1 MKARRLKTL
10 GFALLGGLALLF
22 AGCQQQAQA
31 PQPGQP
37 TTPTTVAVE
46 GVYTLDTLTPVDP
59 NNVSGRV
66 IVRAKVALGSVVP
79 DKVQFLLDDRVEYEV
94 SFGAATQ
101 GLRPQQATY
110 TFEWR
115 LNTAGLDGTTPK
127 YANGA
132 HSVKVRL
139 MKGTTAVAT
148 SAATNLVFNNQD
160 FIVLKLSGNAINR
173 GGNRY
178 YGGGPV
184 SMEVVP
190 VLYSGKQVASVR
202 LDMSAANADLDDAAP
217 GVQSTKTLTAAP
229 YVFTIPY
236 NTANRTNAS
245 LDGTSF
251 FASPS
256 TPYTY
261 FTVTYT
267 DTTTL
272 PSSLLYAVLDG
283 TQVLVDTTGLFSNNP
298 VFASFGAIRLDY
310 YVAPLTGSAI
320 ACRGNTQFSVDG
332 EFANNAN
339 LKAGLS
345 ALTLDA
351 GAGGDTLVLDVRT
364 TTGVTV
370 LADVSVPLTG
380 PGCPG
385 AGALSGLGEGGFYR
399 VFAKAVRDALGNS
412 RTFSPLSSSVAF
424 AIDTTKP
431 TLALGTG
438 RDSRAYFNSA
448 SLNTTSLSGQD
459 LNGNPVGPTIAGWL
473 DVNDPSSG
481 TPPVASGV
489 NPNGYIWTVNG
500 QTITSV
506 TTSDIPGLNAIGAVL
521 GSAPQGYYTLTVRA
535 TDNAG
540 NVSDPVT
547 LLVLYD
553 NTAPNVVFTQ
563 PSSPAL
569 TGGAAFTA
577 TARATDNVDLLQ
589 GRIFWS
595 YSSGPTNIR
604 FEAFSS
610 SPKAFGTPAQS
621 TVDYSASLTALKPAA
636 SGNFSLFALVRDQAR
651 NAPATS
657 TLALNVTPANA
668 NTAGTVSTVTETPPI
683 GLGGGSTTLNITHTG
698 GTATVRAVRVYL
710 WESNDGTYDYYKFVG
725 DAFSLGGG
733 QYVITVIAPAGLSIP
748 QVLVVVE
755 YDNGLARG
763 YTYNYASD
771 SLSAPV
777 F

>member
-1 MKARRLKTL
+1 MKARRLKAL
-10 GFALLGGLALLF
+10 GFALLGSLALLF

-37 TTPTTVAVE
+37 TTVAVE
-46 GVYTLDTLTPVDP
+46 GVYDSNTTTPVDP
-59 NNVSGRV
+59 NNVSGLV

-94 SFGAATQ
+94 SFGVATQ

-139 MKGTTAVAT
+139 MKGTSAVAT
-148 SAATNLVFNNQD
+148 STATNLVFNNKD
-160 FIVLKLSGNAINR
+160 FIVLKLSGNAINK

-202 LDMSAANADLDDAAP
+202 LDVSAVGADLDDAAP

-236 NTANRTNAS
+236 NTTNRGNAA
-245 LDGTSF
+245 LDGYFVGS
-251 FASPS
+251 
-256 TPYTY
+256 PYTY

-272 PSSLLYAVLDG
+272 PSSSLYAVLDG

-298 VFASFGAIRLDY
+298 VFASDFDKIRLDY

-320 ACRGNTQFSVDG
+320 ACRGSNLLADG
-332 EFANNAN
+332 QFANDAN
-339 LKAGLS
+339 LRAGLS
-345 ALTLDA
+345 SLTLDT
-351 GAGGDTLVLDVRT
+351 GVGGDTLVLDVRT

-370 LADVSVPLTG
+370 LADVSVPLTNF
-380 PGCPG
+380 GCQG

-399 VFAKAVRDALGNS
+399 VFAKAVKDALGNS
-412 RTFSPLSSSVAF
+412 RTFSPPSSSAAF

-438 RDSRAYFNSA
+438 RDSRAYFNSPN
-448 SLNTTSLSGQD
+448 LNTAGFVTGKD
-459 LNGNPVGPTIAGWL
+459 LNDNNVGPTIAGWL
-473 DVNDPSSG
+473 NVNDPTSG

-489 NPNGYIWTVNG
+489 DPSGYIWTVNG
-500 QTITSV
+500 QTIASFTSNQ
-506 TTSDIPGLNAIGAVL
+506 IPGLNDISAAL
-521 GSAPQGYYTLTVRA
+521 GSAPQGYYTLTLRA

-540 NVSDPVT
+540 NASDPVT

-553 NTAPNVVFTQ
+553 NAAPNVVFTQ

-595 YSSGPTNIR
+595 YGPANIR
-604 FEAFSS
+604 FEAYSS
-610 SPKAFGTPAQS
+610 SQKAFGPPAQS
-621 TVDYSASLTALKPAA
+621 TVDYSASLTALKPVAA
-636 SGNFSLFALVRDQAR
+636 GNFSLFASVRDQAR
-651 NAPATS
+651 NAPATAILGL
-657 TLALNVTPANA
+657 TVTPANA
-668 NTAGTVSTVTETPPI
+668 NTAGSVSAVTETPDITGP
-683 GLGGGSTTLNITHTG
+683 GGGSTTLTITHSG
-698 GTATVRAVRVYL
+698 GTATVKAVHVYL
-710 WESNDGTYDYYKFVG
+710 WESNDGTNDYYKFVG
-725 DAFSLGGG
+725 DAVSLGGG
-733 QYVITVIAPAGLSIP
+733 QYAIVVTVPAGLSTP

-755 YDNGLARG
+755 YDNGLALG
-763 YTYNYASD
+763 YTYNYNTNT
-771 SLSAPV
+771 LSTPI

>member
-1 MKARRLKTL
+1 MKARRLKAL

-22 AGCQQQAQA
+22 AGCGQQAQA

-37 TTPTTVAVE
+37 TTVAVE
-46 GVYTLDTLTPVDP
+46 GVYSSTTLTPVDP
-59 NNVSGRV
+59 NNVSGLV

-101 GLRPQQATY
+101 GLRPQQATF
-110 TFEWR
+110 TFEWN

-127 YANGA
+127 YPNGP

-148 SAATNLVFNNQD
+148 STATNLVFNNQD

-184 SMEVVP
+184 SIEVVP

-202 LDMSAANADLDDAAP
+202 LDLPTVDLDDAAP
-217 GVQSTKTLTAAP
+217 GVQSTRTLTAAP

-236 NTANRTNAS
+236 NTANRNNAN
-245 LDGTSF
+245 LDGTDF
-251 FASPS
+251 FTFAF
-256 TPYTY
+256 TPYVH

-272 PSSLLYAVLDG
+272 PSSFLYAVLDG

-298 VFASFGAIRLDY
+298 AFASFGNTRLDY

-320 ACRGNTQFSVDG
+320 ACRGNTQFIVDG

-339 LKAGLS
+339 LRAGLS

-380 PGCPG
+380 FGCPG

-412 RTFSPLSSSVAF
+412 RTFSPPSSSVAF

-431 TLALGTG
+431 TLALETG

-448 SLNTTSLSGQD
+448 SLNTGALAGQD
-459 LNGNPVGPTIAGWL
+459 LNGNPVGPNIAGWL

-506 TTSDIPGLNAIGAVL
+506 TDDRIPGLNDISAVL

-540 NVSDPVT
+540 NASDPVT

-553 NTAPNVVFTQ
+553 NTVPNVFFAL

-595 YSSGPTNIR
+595 YDPDNIR

-621 TVDYSASLTALKPAA
+621 TADYSASLTALKPAA
-636 SGNFSLFALVRDQAR
+636 GGDFSLFALVRDQAR
-651 NAPATS
+651 NAPATAI
-657 TLALNVTPANA
+657 LGLNVTPANA
-668 NTAGTVSTVTETPPI
+668 NTAGTVSAVTETPDI
-683 GLGGGSTTLNITHTG
+683 GAGGGSTTLTITHTG

-710 WESNDGTYDYYKFVG
+710 WESNVGGYDYYKFVG
-725 DAFSLGGG
+725 DAVSLGGG
-733 QYVITVIAPAGLSIP
+733 QYAIVVTAPPGLSTP

-763 YTYNYASD
+763 YIYNYATNFFD
-771 SLSAPV
+771 PTTPV

>member
-1 MKARRLKTL
+1 MKARRLKAL
-10 GFALLGGLALLF
+10 GFALLGSLALLF
-22 AGCQQQAQA
+22 AGCGQQAQA

-37 TTPTTVAVE
+37 TTVAVE
-46 GVYTLDTLTPVDP
+46 GVYSYNTTTPVDP
-59 NNVSGRV
+59 NNVSGLV

-94 SFGAATQ
+94 SFGVATQ

-110 TFEWR
+110 TFEWN

-127 YANGA
+127 YPNGA

-139 MKGTTAVAT
+139 MKGTSAVAT
-148 SAATNLVFNNQD
+148 STATNLVFNNQD
-160 FIVLKLSGNAINR
+160 FIVLKLSGNAINK

-190 VLYSGKQVASVR
+190 VLYSGKQVASVK
-202 LDMSAANADLDDAAP
+202 LDMSAAGVDLDDATP
-217 GVQSTKTLTAAP
+217 GPQSTKTLTAAP

-236 NTANRTNAS
+236 NTANRTNPA
-245 LDGTSF
+245 LDGTTF
-251 FASPS
+251 VT

-272 PSSLLYAVLDG
+272 PSFSDFAVLDG
-283 TQVLVDTTGLFSNNP
+283 TQVLVDTAGLFSNNP
-298 VFASFGAIRLDY
+298 VFASFSKIRLDY

-320 ACRGNTQFSVDG
+320 ACRGGTLFAVDG
-332 EFANNAN
+332 QFANDAN
-339 LKAGLS
+339 LRAGLS
-345 ALTLDA
+345 SLTPDA
-351 GAGGDTLVLDVRT
+351 GVGGDTLVLDVRT

-380 PGCPG
+380 SGCSG

-399 VFAKAVRDALGNS
+399 IFAKAVKDALGNS
-412 RTFSPLSSSVAF
+412 RTFSPASSSVAF
-424 AIDTTKP
+424 GIDTTKP

-438 RDSRAYFNSA
+438 RDSRAYFNSP
-448 SLNTTSLSGQD
+448 SLNTGSLSGND
-459 LNGNPVGPTIAGWL
+459 LNGNPVGSTITGWL
-473 DVNDPSSG
+473 NVNDPSSG

-489 NPNGYIWTVNG
+489 NPTGYIWTVNG
-500 QTITSV
+500 QTVTSV
-506 TTSDIPGLNAIGAVL
+506 TTSDIPGLNDISAVL
-521 GSAPQGYYTLTVRA
+521 GSAPQGYYTLTLRA

-540 NVSDPVT
+540 NASDPVT

-553 NTAPNVVFTQ
+553 NVAPNVVFTQ

-577 TARATDNVDLLQ
+577 TASATDNVDLLQ

-595 YSSGPTNIR
+595 FGSIR
-604 FEAFSS
+604 FEAYSS
-610 SPKAFGTPAQS
+610 SQKAFGAPVQS
-621 TVDYSASLTALKPAA
+621 TVAYSTSLTALKPAT
-636 SGNFSLFALVRDQAR
+636 SGNFSLFAWVRDQAR
-651 NAPATS
+651 NAPATA
-657 TLALNVTPANA
+657 TLGLTVTPANA
-668 NTAGTVSTVTETPPI
+668 NTAGSVSGVTETPDISGP
-683 GLGGGSTTLNITHTG
+683 GGGSTTLTITHSG
-698 GTATVRAVRVYL
+698 GTATVKAVHVYL
-710 WESNDGTYDYYKFVG
+710 WESNDGTNDYYKFVG
-725 DAFSLGGG
+725 DAVSLGGG
-733 QYVITVIAPAGLSIP
+733 QYAIVVTAPAALSTP

-755 YDNGLARG
+755 YDNGLASG
-763 YTYNYASD
+763 YTYNYNTNNLNA
-771 SLSAPV
+771 V

>member
-1 MKARRLKTL
+1 MKAKRLKAL
-10 GFALLGGLALLF
+10 GFALLGSLALLF
-22 AGCQQQAQA
+22 AGCGQQAQA

-37 TTPTTVAVE
+37 TTVAVE
-46 GVYTLDTLTPVDP
+46 GVYDSNTTTPVDP
-59 NNVSGRV
+59 NNVAGLV

-94 SFGAATQ
+94 SFGVATQ

-110 TFEWR
+110 TFEWN

-127 YANGA
+127 YPNGA

-139 MKGTTAVAT
+139 MKGTSAVAT
-148 SAATNLVFNNQD
+148 STATNLVFKNQD
-160 FIVLKLSGNAINR
+160 FIVLKLSGNAINK

-202 LDMSAANADLDDAAP
+202 LDMPPVDLDDAAP

-236 NTANRTNAS
+236 NTTNRNTLALNGATFFYTNP
-245 LDGTSF
+245 D
-251 FASPS
+251 
-256 TPYTY
+256 PYTY

-272 PSSLLYAVLDG
+272 SSSEFAVLDG

-298 VFASFGAIRLDY
+298 VFASDFGKIRLDY

-320 ACRGNTQFSVDG
+320 ACRGNTQFLVDG
-332 EFANNAN
+332 QFANDAN
-339 LKAGLS
+339 LRAGLS
-345 ALTLDA
+345 SLTLDA
-351 GAGGDTLVLDVRT
+351 GVGGDTLVLDVKT

-380 PGCPG
+380 AGCLD

-399 VFAKAVRDALGNS
+399 VFAKAVKDALGNS
-412 RTFSPLSSSVAF
+412 RTFSPPSSSVAF
-424 AIDTTKP
+424 GIDTTKP

-448 SLNTTSLSGQD
+448 SLNTGSLSGQD
-459 LNGNPVGPTIAGWL
+459 LNGNAVGPTITAGAGWL
-473 DVNDPSSG
+473 NVNDPTSG

-500 QTITSV
+500 QTIASV
-506 TTSDIPGLNAIGAVL
+506 TDNRIPGLNDISAAL
-521 GSAPQGYYTLTVRA
+521 GSAPQGYYTLTLRA

-540 NVSDPVT
+540 NASDPVT

-553 NTAPNVVFTQ
+553 NVAPNVVFTQ

-577 TARATDNVDLLQ
+577 TASATDNVDLLQ

-595 YSSGPTNIR
+595 YGNIR
-604 FEAFSS
+604 FEAYSS
-610 SPKAFGTPAQS
+610 SQKAFGAPVQS
-621 TVDYSASLTALKPAA
+621 TVAYSTSLTALKPAA
-636 SGNFSLFALVRDQAR
+636 GNFSLFAWVRDQAR
-651 NAPATS
+651 NAPATAS
-657 TLALNVTPANA
+657 LGLTVTPANA
-668 NTAGTVSTVTETPPI
+668 NTAGSVSGVTETPDISGP
-683 GLGGGSTTLNITHTG
+683 GGGSTTLTITHSG
-698 GTATVRAVRVYL
+698 GTATVKAVHVYL
-710 WESNDGTYDYYKFVG
+710 WESNDGTNDYYKFVG
-725 DAFSLGGG
+725 DAVSLGGG
-733 QYVITVIAPAGLSIP
+733 QYAIVVTAPAGLSTY

-755 YDNGLARG
+755 YDNGLASG
-763 YTYNYASD
+763 YTYDYDTNT
-771 SLSAPV
+771 LSAPV

>member
-1 MKARRLKTL
+1 M
-10 GFALLGGLALLF
+10 GSLALLF

-37 TTPTTVAVE
+37 TTVAVE
-46 GVYTLDTLTPVDP
+46 GVYDSTTTTPVDP
-59 NNVSGRV
+59 NNVSGLV

-94 SFGAATQ
+94 SFGVATQ

-110 TFEWR
+110 TFEWN

-127 YANGA
+127 YPNGA

-139 MKGTTAVAT
+139 MKGTSAVAT
-148 SAATNLVFNNQD
+148 STATNLVFNNQD
-160 FIVLKLSGNAINR
+160 FIVLKLSGNAINK

-190 VLYSGKQVASVR
+190 VLYSGKRVASVR
-202 LDMSAANADLDDAAP
+202 LDVSAVAADLDDAAP

-245 LDGTSF
+245 LGGTSF

-272 PSSLLYAVLDG
+272 PSSTRYAVLDG

-298 VFASFGAIRLDY
+298 VFASFGNIRLDY
-310 YVAPLTGSAI
+310 YVAPVTGAAAI
-320 ACRGNTQFSVDG
+320 ACRGNTLFAVDG
-332 EFANNAN
+332 QFANDAN
-339 LKAGLS
+339 LRAGLS
-345 ALTLDA
+345 SLTLDA
-351 GAGGDTLVLDVRT
+351 GVGGDTLVLDVRT

-370 LADVSVPLTG
+370 LADVSVPLTDA
-380 PGCPG
+380 GCPG

-399 VFAKAVRDALGNS
+399 VFAKAVKDALGNS
-412 RTFSPLSSSVAF
+412 RTFSPPSSSVAF
-424 AIDTTKP
+424 GIDTTKP

-438 RDSRAYFNSA
+438 RDSRAYFNSP
-448 SLNTTSLSGQD
+448 SLNTGALSGQD
-459 LNGNPVGPTIAGWL
+459 LNGNPVGSTIAGWL
-473 DVNDPSSG
+473 NVNDPSSG

-489 NPNGYIWTVNG
+489 NPTGYIWTVNG
-500 QTITSV
+500 QTITAV
-506 TTSDIPGLNAIGAVL
+506 TTSDIPGLNAISAVL
-521 GSAPQGYYTLTVRA
+521 GSAPQGYYTLTLRA

-540 NVSDPVT
+540 NASDPVT

-553 NTAPNVVFTQ
+553 NTDPNVVFTQ

-595 YSSGPTNIR
+595 YDPANIR
-604 FEAFSS
+604 FEAYSS
-610 SPKAFGTPAQS
+610 SQKAFGAPVQS

-636 SGNFSLFALVRDQAR
+636 PGNFSLFAWVRDQAR
-651 NAPATS
+651 NAPATA

-668 NTAGTVSTVTETPPI
+668 NTAGTVSAVAETPNITGP
-683 GLGGGSTTLNITHTG
+683 GGGSTNLTITHTG

-710 WESNDGTYDYYKFVG
+710 WESNDGTYDYYKFMG
-725 DAFSLGGG
+725 DAFSLDGG
-733 QYVITVIAPAGLSIP
+733 QYAIVVTAPAGLSTP

-763 YTYNYASD
+763 HIYNYDSN
-771 SLSAPV
+771 SLSSPV

>member
-1 MKARRLKTL
+1 MKVRRLKTL
-10 GFALLGGLALLF
+10 GFALLGSLALLF
-22 AGCQQQAQA
+22 VGCQQQAQA

-37 TTPTTVAVE
+37 TTVAVE
-46 GVYTLDTLTPVDP
+46 GVYNFNTTVPVDP
-59 NNVSGRV
+59 NNVAGLV

-79 DKVQFLLDDRVEYEV
+79 DKIQFLLDDTVEYEV
-94 SFGAATQ
+94 SFGSATQ

-110 TFEWR
+110 TFEWN
-115 LNTAGLDGTTPK
+115 LNTAGLNGTTPK

-139 MKGTTAVAT
+139 MKGTSAVAT
-148 SAATNLVFNNQD
+148 STATNLVFNNQD

-173 GGNRY
+173 GGNRF

-190 VLYSGKQVASVR
+190 VLYSGKQVASVQ
-202 LDMSAANADLDDAAP
+202 LNMTALGVDLDDNTP
-217 GVQSTKTLTAAP
+217 GVQTTKTLTAAP

-236 NTANRTNAS
+236 NNANRNNLL
-245 LDGTSF
+245 LDGAFT
-251 FASPS
+251 ASP
-256 TPYTY
+256 YNY
-261 FTVTYT
+261 FALTYT
-267 DTTTL
+267 DTNPL
-272 PSSLLYAVLDG
+272 SPSPLYAVLDG
-283 TQVLVDTTGLFSNNP
+283 TQVLVDTTGLFSSNP
-298 VFASFGAIRLDY
+298 PFAFFSQIRLDY
-310 YVAPLTGSAI
+310 YLPPSAGATAI
-320 ACRGNTQFSVDG
+320 VCRGNTTALANG

-339 LKAGLS
+339 LRAGLTFL
-345 ALTLDA
+345 ALD
-351 GAGGDTLVLDVRT
+351 GGVGGDTLVLDVRT

-370 LADVSVPLTG
+370 LADVSVPLTA

-412 RTFSPLSSSVAF
+412 RTFNPPSASVAF

-431 TLALGTG
+431 TLDLGTG

-448 SLNTTSLSGQD
+448 FLNTGALAGQD
-459 LNGNPVGPTIAGWL
+459 LNGNAVGPTIAGWL
-473 DVNDPSSG
+473 DVNDPAGG

-489 NPNGYIWTVNG
+489 NPNGYTWRVNG
-500 QTITSV
+500 QTINSV
-506 TTSDIPGLNAIGAVL
+506 TSNQIPGLNDIGATL

-540 NVSDPVT
+540 NDSDPVT

-553 NTAPNVVFTQ
+553 NTNPNVVFTQ

-569 TGGAAFTA
+569 TGGATFTA
-577 TARATDNVDLLQ
+577 TASATDNVDLLQ

-595 YSSGPTNIR
+595 YAPANIR
-604 FEAFSS
+604 FEAYSS
-610 SPKAFGTPAQS
+610 SRKPFGTPAQS
-621 TVDYSASLTALKPAA
+621 TVAYSASLTALKPAA
-636 SGNFSLFALVRDQAR
+636 GGDFSLFALVRDQAN
-651 NAPATS
+651 NAPAT
-657 TLALNVTPANA
+657 AFLNLSVTPANG
-668 NTAGTVSTVTETPPI
+668 NTAGNVLGITETPNI
-683 GLGGGSTTLNITHTG
+683 TGAGGGSTTLTINHLG

-710 WESNDGTYDYYKFVG
+710 WERNDGTFDYYEFVG
-725 DAFSLGGG
+725 NAVSLGGG
-733 QYVITVIAPAGLSIP
+733 QYAITVTAPAGLLTP

-755 YDNGLARG
+755 YDNGLALG
-763 YTYNYASD
+763 YTYDYDTNT
-771 SLSAPV
+771 LSSPV

>member
-1 MKARRLKTL
+1 
-10 GFALLGGLALLF
+10 
-22 AGCQQQAQA
+22 
-31 PQPGQP
+31 
-37 TTPTTVAVE
+37 VAVE
-46 GVYTLDTLTPVDP
+46 GVYSSTTLTPVDP
-59 NNVSGRV
+59 NNVAGRV

-101 GLRPQQATY
+101 GLRPQQATF
-110 TFEWR
+110 TFEWN
-115 LNTAGLDGTTPK
+115 LNTAGLDGTTPR
-127 YANGA
+127 YPNGP

-139 MKGTTAVAT
+139 MKGTTVVAT
-148 SAATNLVFNNQD
+148 STATNLVFNNRD

-202 LDMSAANADLDDAAP
+202 LDLPTVDLDDAAP
-217 GVQSTKTLTAAP
+217 GVQPTRTLTAAP

-236 NTANRTNAS
+236 NTANRDNAN
-245 LDGTSF
+245 LNGTF
-251 FASPS
+251 FFTAF
-256 TPYTY
+256 TPYAH

-272 PSSLLYAVLDG
+272 SSSEFAVLDG

-298 VFASFGAIRLDY
+298 TFTNFSNIRLDY
-310 YVAPLTGSAI
+310 YVAPVTGASAL
-320 ACRGNTQFSVDG
+320 ACRGGTGLSDG

-339 LKAGLS
+339 LRAGLS

-370 LADVSVPLTG
+370 LADVSVRLTG

-399 VFAKAVRDALGNS
+399 VFAKAVKDALGNT
-412 RTFSPLSSSVAF
+412 RTFSPPSPSAAF

-448 SLNTTSLSGQD
+448 SLNTGLLAGQD

-500 QTITSV
+500 QTITSL
-506 TTSDIPGLNAIGAVL
+506 TTNEIPGLGAIDAVL

-535 TDNAG
+535 RDNAG
-540 NVSDPVT
+540 NASDPVT

-553 NTAPNVVFTQ
+553 NTPPNVVFTQ

-595 YSSGPTNIR
+595 YDPANIR

-610 SPKAFGTPAQS
+610 SPKAFGAPAQS
-621 TVDYSASLTALKPAA
+621 TADYSASLTALKPAA
-636 SGNFSLFALVRDQAR
+636 SGNFSLFAWVRDQAR
-651 NAPATS
+651 NAPATA

-668 NTAGTVSTVTETPPI
+668 NREGTVSAVTETPDITGP
-683 GLGGGSTTLNITHTG
+683 GGGSTTLTITHTPSLSDP
-698 GTATVRAVRVYL
+698 ATVKAVRVYL
-710 WESNDGTYDYYKFVG
+710 WESNVGGYDYYKFVG
-725 DAFSLGGG
+725 DAVSLGGG
-733 QYVITVIAPAGLSIP
+733 QYAIVVTAPAGLSTP

-755 YDNGLARG
+755 YDNGLASG
-763 YTYNYASD
+763 HIYDYDDNILTPD
-771 SLSAPV
+771 V

>member
-1 MKARRLKTL
+1 MKARRLKAL

-37 TTPTTVAVE
+37 TTVAVE
-46 GVYTLDTLTPVDP
+46 GVYDSNTTNPVDP
-59 NNVSGRV
+59 NNVSRLV

-110 TFEWR
+110 TFEWN

-127 YANGA
+127 YPNGA

-139 MKGTTAVAT
+139 MKGTSAVAT
-148 SAATNLVFNNQD
+148 STATNLVFNNQD
-160 FIVLKLSGNAINR
+160 FIVLKLSGNAINK

-202 LDMSAANADLDDAAP
+202 LDVSAVAADLDDAAP

-245 LDGTSF
+245 LGGTSF

-272 PSSLLYAVLDG
+272 SSSNYAVLDG
-283 TQVLVDTTGLFSNNP
+283 AQVLVDTTGLFSNNP
-298 VFASFGAIRLDY
+298 VFASVSNIRLDY

-320 ACRGNTQFSVDG
+320 ARRGSNPLADG
-332 EFANNAN
+332 QFANDAN
-339 LKAGLS
+339 LRAGLS
-345 ALTLDA
+345 SLTLDA
-351 GAGGDTLVLDVRT
+351 GVGGDTLVLDVRT

-370 LADVSVPLTG
+370 LADVSVPLTDG
-380 PGCPG
+380 GCAG

-399 VFAKAVRDALGNS
+399 VLAKAVKDALGNS
-412 RTFSPLSSSVAF
+412 RTFSPPSSSAAF

-448 SLNTTSLSGQD
+448 SLNTGALSGQD
-459 LNGNPVGPTIAGWL
+459 LNGNAVGPTIAGWL
-473 DVNDPSSG
+473 NVNDPTSG

-500 QTITSV
+500 QTITAV
-506 TTSDIPGLNAIGAVL
+506 TTSDIPGLNAISAAL
-521 GSAPQGYYTLTVRA
+521 GSAPQNYYTLTLRA

-540 NVSDPVT
+540 NASDPVT
-547 LLVLYD
+547 LSVLYD
-553 NTAPNVVFTQ
+553 NMAPNVVFTQ

-595 YSSGPTNIR
+595 YGSIR
-604 FEAFSS
+604 FEAYSS
-610 SPKAFGTPAQS
+610 SQKAFGPPAQS
-621 TVDYSASLTALKPAA
+621 TVDYSASLTALKPTAP
-636 SGNFSLFALVRDQAR
+636 GNFSLFAWARDQAR
-651 NAPATS
+651 NAPATAS
-657 TLALNVTPANA
+657 LGLTVTPANG
-668 NTAGTVSTVTETPPI
+668 NTAGSVSGVTETPNITGP
-683 GLGGGSTTLNITHTG
+683 GGGSTTLTITHSG
-698 GTATVRAVRVYL
+698 GTATVKAVHVYL
-710 WESNDGTYDYYKFVG
+710 WESNDGTNDYYRFVG
-725 DAFSLGGG
+725 DAVSLGGG
-733 QYVITVIAPAGLSIP
+733 QYAIVVTVPAGLSTP

-755 YDNGLARG
+755 YDNGLALG
-763 YTYNYASD
+763 YTYDYD
-771 SLSAPV
+771 SGNLTLA

>member
-1 MKARRLKTL
+1 
-10 GFALLGGLALLF
+10 
-22 AGCQQQAQA
+22 
-31 PQPGQP
+31 
-37 TTPTTVAVE
+37 
-46 GVYTLDTLTPVDP
+46 
-59 NNVSGRV
+59 
-66 IVRAKVALGSVVP
+66 
-79 DKVQFLLDDRVEYEV
+79 
-94 SFGAATQ
+94 
-101 GLRPQQATY
+101 
-110 TFEWR
+110 
-115 LNTAGLDGTTPK
+115 
-127 YANGA
+127 
-132 HSVKVRL
+132 
-139 MKGTTAVAT
+139 MKGTSAVAT
-148 SAATNLVFNNQD
+148 STATNLVFNNQD

-202 LDMSAANADLDDAAP
+202 LDVSAVNADLDDAAP
-217 GVQSTKTLTAAP
+217 GVQSTRTLTAAP

-236 NTANRTNAS
+236 NTANRDNAS

-251 FASPS
+251 FASSS

-272 PSSLLYAVLDG
+272 PSTPTPLYAVLDG

-298 VFASFGAIRLDY
+298 VFASLSNIRLDY
-310 YVAPLTGSAI
+310 YVAPLTGSAR
-320 ACRGNTQFSVDG
+320 ACRGNTPLLGDG

-339 LKAGLS
+339 LRAGLS
-345 ALTLDA
+345 SLTPDA

-380 PGCPG
+380 SGCPG

-412 RTFSPLSSSVAF
+412 RTFSPPSSSVAF

-431 TLALGTG
+431 TLALGMG
-438 RDSRAYFNSA
+438 RDSRAYFNSP
-448 SLNTTSLSGQD
+448 SLNTGLLSGQD

-473 DVNDPSSG
+473 SANDPTSG

-500 QTITSV
+500 QTIASV
-506 TTSDIPGLNAIGAVL
+506 TDNRIPGLNAISAVL

-540 NVSDPVT
+540 NASDPVT
-547 LLVLYD
+547 LSVLYD
-553 NTAPNVVFTQ
+553 NEPPNVVFTA

-569 TGGAAFTA
+569 TGGVAFTA

-595 YSSGPTNIR
+595 YDPANIR
-604 FEAFSS
+604 FEAYSS
-610 SPKAFGTPAQS
+610 SQKAFGPPAQS
-621 TVDYSASLTALKPAA
+621 AVDYSASLTALKP
-636 SGNFSLFALVRDQAR
+636 SVGGDFSLFALVRDQAR
-651 NAPATS
+651 NAPATA
-657 TLALNVTPANA
+657 TFVGLTVTPANA
-668 NTAGTVSTVTETPPI
+668 NTAGSVSVSDSPDI
-683 GLGGGSTTLNITHTG
+683 GPGGGSTTLIITHSG
-698 GTATVRAVRVYL
+698 GTATVKAVRVYL
-710 WESNDGTYDYYKFVG
+710 WESNVGGYDYYKFVG
-725 DAFSLGGG
+725 DAGIVSPGPPA
-733 QYVITVIAPAGLSIP
+733 QYAIVVTAPAGLSTP

-763 YTYNYASD
+763 YTYNYATD
-771 SLSAPV
+771 TLSSSPV

>member
-1 MKARRLKTL
+1 
-10 GFALLGGLALLF
+10 
-22 AGCQQQAQA
+22 
-31 PQPGQP
+31 
-37 TTPTTVAVE
+37 VAVE
-46 GVYTLDTLTPVDP
+46 GVYDSTTTTPVDP
-59 NNVSGRV
+59 NNVAGLV

-94 SFGAATQ
+94 SFGVATQ

-110 TFEWR
+110 TFEWN

-132 HSVKVRL
+132 HNVKVRL
-139 MKGTTAVAT
+139 MKGTSAVAT
-148 SAATNLVFNNQD
+148 STATNLVFNNQD
-160 FIVLKLSGNAINR
+160 FIVLKLSGNAINK

-190 VLYSGKQVASVR
+190 VLYSGKQVASVK
-202 LDMSAANADLDDAAP
+202 LDMSGAGVDLDDAAP

-236 NTANRTNAS
+236 NTANRTNSA
-245 LDGTSF
+245 LDGTTF
-251 FASPS
+251 VT

-272 PSSLLYAVLDG
+272 PFSSFKYAVLDG

-298 VFASFGAIRLDY
+298 VFASFNAIRLDY

-320 ACRGNTQFSVDG
+320 ACRGSNLLADG
-332 EFANNAN
+332 QFANDAN

-345 ALTLDA
+345 LLTLDA
-351 GAGGDTLVLDVRT
+351 GVGGDTLVLDVKT

-380 PGCPG
+380 NGCSG

-399 VFAKAVRDALGNS
+399 VFAKAVKDALGNS
-412 RTFSPLSSSVAF
+412 RTFSPASSSAAF

-448 SLNTTSLSGQD
+448 SLNTGSLSGKD
-459 LNGNPVGPTIAGWL
+459 LNGNTVGSTIAGWL
-473 DVNDPSSG
+473 DVNDPTSG

-489 NPNGYIWTVNG
+489 NPTGYIWTVNG
-500 QTITSV
+500 QTIASV
-506 TTSDIPGLNAIGAVL
+506 TSNQIPGLSDISAVL
-521 GSAPQGYYTLTVRA
+521 GSAPQGYYTLTLRA
-535 TDNAG
+535 TDNAD
-540 NVSDPVT
+540 NASDPVT
-547 LLVLYD
+547 LSVLYD
-553 NTAPNVVFTQ
+553 NVAPNVVFTQ

-577 TARATDNVDLLQ
+577 TASATDNVDLLQ

-595 YSSGPTNIR
+595 YGPANIR
-604 FEAFSS
+604 FEAYSS
-610 SPKAFGTPAQS
+610 SQKAFGAPVQS
-621 TVDYSASLTALKPAA
+621 TVAYSTSLTALKPAA
-636 SGNFSLFALVRDQAR
+636 GGDFSLFAWVRDQAR
-651 NAPATS
+651 NAPATAS
-657 TLALNVTPANA
+657 LGLTVTPANA
-668 NTAGTVSTVTETPPI
+668 NTAGSVSGVTETPDISGP
-683 GLGGGSTTLNITHTG
+683 GGGSTTLTITHTG
-698 GTATVRAVRVYL
+698 GTATVKAVHVYL
-710 WESNDGTYDYYKFVG
+710 WESNDGTNDYYKFVG
-725 DAFSLGGG
+725 DAVSLGGG
-733 QYVITVIAPAGLSIP
+733 QYAIVVTAPAALSTP

-755 YDNGLARG
+755 YDNGLASG
-763 YTYNYASD
+763 YTYDYDANTLTS
-771 SLSAPV
+771 V

>member
-1 MKARRLKTL
+1 MKARRLKAL
-10 GFALLGGLALLF
+10 GFALLVSLALLF

-37 TTPTTVAVE
+37 TTVAVE
-46 GVYTLDTLTPVDP
+46 GVYDSNTTTPVDP
-59 NNVSGRV
+59 NNVSGLV

-110 TFEWR
+110 TFEWN

-127 YANGA
+127 YPNGA

-148 SAATNLVFNNQD
+148 STATNLVFNNQD

-184 SMEVVP
+184 SVEVVP

-202 LDMSAANADLDDAAP
+202 LDMPTVDLDDAAP
-217 GVQSTKTLTAAP
+217 GVQSTRTLTVAP

-236 NTANRTNAS
+236 NTANRNNAN
-245 LDGTSF
+245 LDGTAF
-251 FASPS
+251 FTAF
-256 TPYTY
+256 TPYAD

-272 PSSLLYAVLDG
+272 PSSLRYAVLDG
-283 TQVLVDTTGLFSNNP
+283 TQVLLDTTGLFSNNP
-298 VFASFGAIRLDY
+298 AFASFDKIRLDY

-320 ACRGNTQFSVDG
+320 ACRGNTVFLVDG
-332 EFANNAN
+332 QFANDAN
-339 LKAGLS
+339 LRAGLS
-345 ALTLDA
+345 SLTLDA
-351 GAGGDTLVLDVRT
+351 GVGGDTLVLDVRT
-364 TTGVTV
+364 TTGATV

-380 PGCPG
+380 AGCAG

-399 VFAKAVRDALGNS
+399 VFAKAVKDALGNS
-412 RTFSPLSSSVAF
+412 QTFSPPPSSVAF
-424 AIDTTKP
+424 GIDTTKP

-448 SLNTTSLSGQD
+448 SLNTGALSGQD
-459 LNGNPVGPTIAGWL
+459 LNGNAVGPTIAGWL
-473 DVNDPSSG
+473 NVNDPSSG

-489 NPNGYIWTVNG
+489 DPNGYIWTVNG
-500 QTITSV
+500 QTITAV
-506 TTSDIPGLNAIGAVL
+506 TTSDIPGLNAISAAL
-521 GSAPQGYYTLTVRA
+521 GSAPQNYYTLTLQA

-540 NVSDPVT
+540 NASDPVT

-553 NTAPNVVFTQ
+553 NADPNVVFTQ

-595 YSSGPTNIR
+595 YSSGPDNIR
-604 FEAFSS
+604 FEAYSS
-610 SPKAFGTPAQS
+610 SSKAFGPPAQS
-621 TVDYSASLTALKPAA
+621 TVNYSASLTALKPVA
-636 SGNFSLFALVRDQAR
+636 GGDFSLFALVRDQAG

-657 TLALNVTPANA
+657 TLTLNVTPANLS
-668 NTAGTVSTVTETPPI
+668 TAGAISGVAETI
-683 GLGGGSTTLNITHTG
+683 DISGAGGGSTTLIINHLS
-698 GTATVRAVRVYL
+698 GTATVRAVHVYL
-710 WESNDGTYDYYKFVG
+710 WERNDGTYDYYKFVG
-725 DAFSLGGG
+725 NAVSLGGG
-733 QYVITVIAPAGLSIP
+733 QYAITVTAPAGLP
-748 QVLVVVE
+748 TPEVLVVVE

-763 YTYNYASD
+763 RIYNYD
-771 SLSAPV
+771 SNTLSPTHV